1 MALPV
6 QTVNDFVQDSYQ
18 LISASSPTVPLQGN
32 DLSKGVQFLNELI
45 SFYSSSSLLLP
56 ISQKIELTVQI
67 NQLFVTFADPG
78 FVPPSSW
85 IGNPYYGTTL
95 PSYSGGRLTNLE
107 RAWLSLDG
115 VTYPL
120 IDESRGVFFGSYKY
134 FPQLGLPRFAI
145 ITNDLNYTTMQ
156 IYPGPSQVYNLWIY
170 GKFELPVLVTGG
182 TMANFP
188 LYYIRF
194 LKLALARDL
203 VYYKGRAAAWN
214 ERLEAMFQE
223 ARDEIESVSTM
234 DLVIDSANESYLNG
248 SWRLR
253 AGI

>member
-1 MALPV
+1 MTLPY
-6 QTVNDFVQDSYQ
+6 QTVKQFVQDSYQ
-18 LISASSPTVPLQGN
+18 LISASSPTVPLHGN
-32 DLSKGVQFLNELI
+32 DMLKGVQFLNELI
-45 SFYSSSSLLLP
+45 QSYSSSSLLLP
-56 ISQKIELTVQI
+56 IAQKIELTVQI

-78 FVPPSSW
+78 FVVPTSW
-85 IGNPYYGTTL
+85 VGNPFYGQTL

-120 IDESRGVFFGSYKY
+120 IDEDRGVFFGSYKF

-145 ITNDLNYTTMQ
+145 ITNDLDYTTLQ
-156 IYPGPSQVYNLWIY
+156 LYPGPSQQYDLFIY
-170 GKFELPVLVTGG
+170 GKFTVPFLTENSSMSIL
-182 TMANFP
+182 P
-188 LYYIRF
+188 LYTQRF
-194 LKLALARDL
+194 FKTALSKELAF
-203 VYYKGRAAAWN
+203 YKGRSAAWDQK
-214 ERLEAMFQE
+214 LEARYQE
-223 ARDEIESVSTM
+223 LKDEMESVSTM